1 MSGESRAAELW
12 YKSGVQWVALV
23 ALSLFL
29 GVLHLR
35 VDMAKWSVDCIR
47 SGQMLYLGQFGVA
60 LVHTVVSIGL
70 LLLLAMRSRVV
81 AYVVL
86 PIVLFLWAVPTYLHV
101 TMGPC
106 MYSELITGGLETTW
120 HELSGFLTLPVA
132 GALLVFGLFCT
143 GLVLVLRR
151 YFVRLAQLPGRWVW
165 SVALAYIGVTVAAV
179 PLLAELAPRALLP
192 LLFPPVYGSG
202 PEKDWQQE
210 NQVANMLNETCPAY
224 ACRVLMPYYRQAAFV
239 YYVADYYRVKDVR
252 KSESLASRLVCG
264 DDVVVVLVIG
274 ESYRS
279 DHASWN
285 GYARETLPQLS
296 NLRGNIINFPWFKS
310 FATSTVSS
318 IYGMLSDATCVSREA
333 QHTSFLSVMRKHG
346 FNHLLLLCRTTRW
359 DRNPQ
364 IATVLD
370 RKLTNLAVCAD
381 TAELESGLE
390 TAIARGGRQFVLV
403 EDGTG
408 HAPYDHEPQFGKFG
422 NEGMDKY
429 DNCLLQTDDVLYR
442 LIDRLK
448 GRKAV
453 LVYSSDHGQ
462 SFGEQG
468 CYMHGGALGVL
479 KQRHVFSFVWYS
491 DAYATAHPDKIAAMR
506 DNAYKLL
513 SHDDIYLSILSLA
526 GIECELP
533 TPDCGDFTKLLN
545 RPPVADFSLGKE

>member
-12 YKSGVQWVALV
+12 NKSGVQWVALV

-120 HELSGFLTLPVA
+120 HELSGFLSWPVA

-165 SVALAYIGVTVAAV
+165 SVALAYIGVTAAIV
-179 PLLAELAPRALLP
+179 PLLAEQAPRALLP
-192 LLFPPVYGSG
+192 LLFSPVSGSEA
-202 PEKDWQQE
+202 EKAWQRE

-224 ACRVLMPYYRQAAFV
+224 AYRVLMPYYRQAAFV
-239 YYVADYYRVKDVR
+239 YYVVDYYREKEVK
-252 KSESLASRLVCG
+252 KAESLPSRLVCD

-274 ESYRS
+274 ESYRA

-296 NLRGNIINFPWFKS
+296 ALRENIINFPWFKS

-318 IYGMLSDATCVSREA
+318 IYGILSDATCRNREA
-333 QHTSFLSVMRKHG
+333 VHTSFLSVMQKHG
-346 FNHLLLLCRTTRW
+346 FNNQLLLCRTTQW
-359 DRNPQ
+359 ERNPQ
-364 IATVLD
+364 IAAVLD
-370 RKLTNLAVCAD
+370 HKLTNLAICAD
-381 TAELESGLE
+381 TAELESE
-390 TAIARGGRQFVLV
+390 MRAAVATGGRHVVLV

-408 HAPYDHEPQFGKFG
+408 HAPYDHEPRFSKFG
-422 NEGMDKY
+422 MEGMDKF

-442 LIDRLK
+442 LITQLQGK
-448 GRKAV
+448 KAV
-453 LVYSSDHGQ
+453 LLYSSDHGQ

-468 CYMHGGALGVL
+468 CYMHGGALGVI

-491 DAYATAHPDKIAAMR
+491 DAYAAAHPDKIATMR
-506 DNAYKLL
+506 ENANKPL

-533 TPDCGDFTKLLN
+533 TSGCGDFTKQLN
-545 RPPVADFSLGKE
+545 RPQVTEFSLGEE